1 MARPRRPLQLR
12 YGTALRRGRQLSLF
26 RRIHFAQAGR
36 HRHAGADSDAADF
49 RQSDLGRSGW
59 QGDHSPGRVQEAGPF
74 RSEKFTARTFRFQ
87 DGEYRITLRGD
98 FGIRIQDDRKYRQNN
113 FSIRF
118 YPARSEG
125 AISQSELSL
134 SITLEKLEST
144 PVDIR

>member
-1 MARPRRPLQLR
+1 MELRSEGDGSYRYSAGFTSPRPV
-12 YGTALRRGRQLSLF
+12 GTAMLALILTLPTSVSQISVEADGKEIILPAEF
-26 RRIHFAQAGR
+26 RKLVPF
-36 HRHAGADSDAADF
+36 
-49 RQSDLGRSGW
+49 
-59 QGDHSPGRVQEAGPF
+59 EA
-74 RSEKFTARTFRFQ
+74 RKFTARTFRFQ